1 MIDIFVC
8 DDNEKHLNK
17 IADIVRDILIFHEL
31 NEQLA
36 LITDNPR
43 HLLEVLEKSS
53 SNVGLYF
60 LDIQLHSDLNGF
72 QLAEQ
77 IREIDPRG
85 YIVFISSHIELSYLS
100 FIYRLEVLDFILKD
114 QPGLLRQRICECML
128 TAAHREEK
136 ATKKSGIS
144 YVTIRLQGQMF
155 KIDTNDLIVIHTTE
169 YQHRLALVT
178 SSGVKK
184 IYGTIKEWAAQLS
197 ADHFIQCSAS
207 EIVNKAYIDN
217 IDLKTGTI
225 MLKNKSC
232 AYFST
237 QYLKKY
243 KKRI

>member
-1 MIDIFVC
+1 MIDIFIC
-8 DDNEKHLNK
+8 DDNKKHLNK
-17 IADIVRDILIFHEL
+17 IADIVKDILIFHDL

-36 LITDNPR
+36 LTTDNPR
-43 HLLEVLEKSS
+43 HLLESLQKTT

-60 LDIQLHSDLNGF
+60 LDVHFRSELNGF

-85 YIVFISSHIELSYLS
+85 YIVFISSHIELSYLP
-100 FIYRLEVLDFILKD
+100 FTYRLEAMDFILKD
-114 QPGLLRQRICECML
+114 QTEFLRQRVCECML
-128 TAAHREEK
+128 TVAHREEK
-136 ATKKSGIS
+136 ATAKSGVS
-144 YVTIRLQGQMF
+144 YVTIRLQGQLY
-155 KIDTNDLIVIHTTE
+155 KIDTKDLIVIHTTE
-169 YQHRLALVT
+169 DQHRLALVT
-178 SSGVKK
+178 SSGVRK

-197 ADHFIQCSAS
+197 SDHFIQCSAS

-225 MLKNKSC
+225 LLKNKSR